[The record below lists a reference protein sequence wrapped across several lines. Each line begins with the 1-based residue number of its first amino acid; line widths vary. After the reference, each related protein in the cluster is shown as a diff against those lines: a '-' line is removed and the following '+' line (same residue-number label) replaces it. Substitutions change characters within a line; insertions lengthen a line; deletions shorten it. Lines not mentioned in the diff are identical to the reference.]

1 MLHDGVLIEQLAK
14 GRYHQP
20 PAMWKSVV
28 DRIRRWTPDRWLMEQ
43 GISCSWLL
51 EVVMEGSEG
60 VLREARFAGFPHNP
74 QQEIVR
80 FRRTKGQSRLFKR
93 TPSIEAMLNSWLPLA
108 PLEVADK
115 LAGFEQLSI
124 SDAPPLKQHQVCQL
138 KQAPYAS

>member
-1 MLHDGVLIEQLAK
+1 LKPVIVIVLHDGVLIEQLAK

-28 DRIRRWTPDRWLMEQ
+28 DRIRRWTPNRWLMEQ

-60 VLREARFAGFPHNP
+60 VLREARFAGFAHNP
-74 QQEIVR
+74 PQEIVR
-80 FRRTKGQSRLFKR
+80 FRRTKGRSRLFKR
-93 TPSIEAMLNSWLPLA
+93 TPSMEAMLNSWLPPA
-108 PLEVADK
+108 PLEVADR

-124 SDAPPLKQHQVCQL
+124 LDAPPPEQH
-138 KQAPYAS
+138 